1 MDLGG
6 GIMAGK
12 TAKSIELGQHL
23 VVGGL
28 AIQIVFF
35 GLFVVVAAMFHIRV
49 RQQPTARATSTQV
62 PWRRHIYIL
71 YTASVLI
78 LIRSIFRIVE
88 YQQGNDGYLLGHEV
102 FLYIFDAVL
111 MLVVMILFNA
121 VHPGEISALLR
132 HGNVSGDKSELSSV
146 TNIGERPKVDE
157 A

>member
-1 MDLGG
+1 
-6 GIMAGK
+6 MAGK

-35 GLFVVVAAMFHIRV
+35 GLFVVVAAVFHTRIN
-49 RQQPTARATSTQV
+49 QQPTARATSTEV
-62 PWRRHIYIL
+62 PWRHHLYIL
-71 YTASVLI
+71 YAASVLI

-111 MLVVMILFNA
+111 MLVVMIFFNA
-121 VHPGEISALLR
+121 VHPGEISDLLR
-132 HGNVSGDKSELSSV
+132 QGNVSGDKSELSSV
-146 TNIGERPKVDE
+146 TKIGEGAKVE
-157 A
+157 EG